1 MGDLLQITLDGLLD
15 GATYAL
21 VGLGLSLTFG
31 SLRRLNLAYGA
42 TAMLAAYIGAWLHL
56 RYQAPV
62 WLVALSVVVA
72 ATLIGCYV
80 ERLCFATSRDD
91 AAQPRGALIAG
102 ADGREVVALAS
113 SFAVW
118 MQLEQ
123 LAVNLLPRHL
133 NAFPSLAVE
142 RSWFLHR
149 GAAELAVRPD
159 RLLLA
164 LLAVTLTLGLAAW
177 LERTRAGLAWRAAA
191 DQRAAA
197 HLVGLPVARLQLLG
211 FAAAC
216 ALSGVAAFAVL
227 SLDGQVTPMFGMW
240 VLFKGLVAAMLGGLG
255 SVRGVL
261 WGGLVLGLVEAWAQA
276 WWGAQGREFATYAL
290 LFAVLAWRRRWGAG
304 QDSTEADPPAGTMD
318 RAGLKAWWG
327 AQGGR
332 P

>member
-91 AAQPRGALIAG
+91 SAQPRGALIAG

-113 SFAVW
+113 SFAIW

-133 NAFPSLAVE
+133 NAFPSLAVAQN
-142 RSWFLHR
+142 WFVPL
-149 GAAELAVRPD
+149 GSGELMIRPD

-164 LLAVTLTLGLAAW
+164 LLALGLTLGLAAW
-177 LERTRAGLAWRAAA
+177 LQHSRAGLSWRAAA
-191 DQRAAA
+191 DHRTAA
-197 HLVGLPVARLQLLG
+197 HLAGMPVARVRAFG

-216 ALSGVAAFAVL
+216 ALSGIAAFAVL

-261 WGGLVLGLVEAWAQA
+261 WGGLVLGVLEAYAQSLL
-276 WWGAQGREFATYAL
+276 GAQGREFITYAL
-290 LFAVLAWRRRWGAG
+290 LFAVLVWPARSLAGARRMG
-304 QDSTEADPPAGTMD
+304 SEA
-318 RAGLKAWWG
+318 
-327 AQGGR
+327 
-332 P
+332 

>member
-1 MGDLLQITLDGLLD
+1 MTDLLQITFDGLLD
-15 GATYAL
+15 GSSYAI

-31 SLRRLNLAYGA
+31 GLRRLNLAYGA

-56 RYQAPV
+56 RYQVPV

-72 ATLIGCYV
+72 ATLIGCYA

-142 RSWFLHR
+142 RSWFLNL
-149 GAAELAVRPD
+149 GASELAVRPD
-159 RLLLA
+159 RLVLA

-191 DQRAAA
+191 DHRGAA

-216 ALSGVAAFAVL
+216 ALLGMAAFAVL

-261 WGGLVLGLVEAWAQA
+261 WGGLALGLVEAWAQA

-290 LFAVLAWRRRWGAG
+290 LFAVLAWPRRGGLGVGSA
-304 QDSTEADPPAGTMD
+304 QADPPAGTMD

-327 AQGGR
+327 VQGGR